1 MDTASEMEH
10 RSFRE
15 GETIFREGDI
25 SDRAFQVV
33 AGSVNVH
40 LPGGRVKNLG
50 PGEIFGEMGL
60 LDARPRSATVTAGE
74 DGALNAFSEKELLS
88 AIRTDPEAAITFI
101 RALLKRLREANDA
114 RRGGGAF
121 LGLPLENF

>member
-1 MDTASEMEH
+1 MERRSISE
-10 RSFRE
+10 
-15 GETIFREGDI
+15 GDTIFREGDI

-33 AGSVNVH
+33 EGSVNVH

-74 DGALNAFSEKELLS
+74 DGMLNAFSEKELLA
-88 AIRTDPEAAITFI
+88 AIRTDPDAAITFI

-114 RRGGGAF
+114 RRGGGTF
-121 LGLPLENF
+121 LGLPLDNFSA

>member
-1 MDTASEMEH
+1 MER
-10 RSFRE
+10 RSIIE
-15 GETIFREGDI
+15 GDTIFREGDI

-33 AGSVNVH
+33 EGSVNVH

-74 DGALNAFSEKELLS
+74 DGMLNAFSEKELLA
-88 AIRTDPEAAITFI
+88 AIRTDPDAAITFI

-114 RRGGGAF
+114 RRGGGTF
-121 LGLPLENF
+121 LGLPLDNFSA

>member
-1 MDTASEMEH
+1 MER

-33 AGSVNVH
+33 SGSVNVH
-40 LPGGRVKNLG
+40 LPSGRLRNLG

-60 LDARPRSATVTAGE
+60 LDNRPRSATVIAGE
-74 DGALNAFSEKELLS
+74 DGELTAFTETELVR
-88 AIRTDPEAAITFI
+88 AIRTDPDAAITFI
-101 RALLKRLREANDA
+101 RAPLHRLREANDV
-114 RRGGGAF
+114 RRGGSSF
-121 LGLPLENF
+121 LGFTLENFGG